1 MDGGGLQR
9 PSGGISTDDRA
20 GYGGFGQIFGKGQ
33 EQGGCDPLIGVMGG
47 GVQDVPGAD
56 ADAQGLHRPSEGGCG
71 EGFHPEEGRVPPHQS
86 PNAKAAQAGSH
97 GYVGGYHWEVHWHP
111 HGRPDWQPLRVQGG
125 VSGGNGL
132 GGGAITGSQLPVGIS
147 RLDADCA
154 VSQQIGFQSQLGFR
168 IGFTGLGQ
176 PLKGLKFR
184 QSVDSGPAQSQRN
197 EFIHGNR
204 LRLSYA
210 R

>member
-1 MDGGGLQR
+1 M
-9 PSGGISTDDRA
+9 
-20 GYGGFGQIFGKGQ
+20 K
-33 EQGGCDPLIGVMGG
+33 
-47 GVQDVPGAD
+47 DVYKR
-56 ADAQGLHRPSEGGCG
+56 Q
-71 EGFHPEEGRVPPHQS
+71 VPPHQS

-154 VSQQIGFQSQLGFR
+154 VSQQIGFQRDVYKRQVLGFE
-168 IGFTGLGQ
+168 ILVKHTDAMPWIIPVSKIQHQIQQQSAVFSAG
-176 PLKGLKFR
+176 KGNQDVLKF
-184 QSVDSGPAQSQRN
+184 
-197 EFIHGNR
+197 
-204 LRLSYA
+204 LKYKM
-210 R
+210 